1 MPGVSYQRRALA
13 RRGATEVDKSERL
26 TFGGMARLDG
36 LDLFGPN
43 YMSVAYRT
51 KKGEIEVKVE
61 PSNIWRPT
69 NPTLRRVL
77 RWPIL
82 RSFFFWGRLL
92 LQAVG
97 SVWTLVF
104 FAATTAVLWL
114 VVRLL
119 EIGSGPGVLGG
130 VSGFFAS
137 FPILPILLLF
147 LLAMKFTSIGRYHG
161 AEHKVVAA
169 YETYGEVTYEGARK
183 SNRLHPRC
191 GTNILLYIILASLI
205 APLISWPWYSVAQ
218 FILISEAWYVF
229 GQSRPSIA
237 VGNFLQRYFTTTEPT
252 RKELEVA
259 VESMN
264 QLLSREEKR
273 TVR

>member
-1 MPGVSYQRRALA
+1 MA
-13 RRGATEVDKSERL
+13 REGAPEVDKKERL
-26 TFGGMARLDG
+26 SFGGMARLDG

-51 KKGEIEVKVE
+51 KKGEIKVKVE
-61 PSNIWRPT
+61 PSNIWRPGS
-69 NPTLRRVL
+69 PTLRRVM

-97 SVWTLVF
+97 SIWTLVF
-104 FAATTAVLWL
+104 FAATMGVLWL

-119 EIGSGPGVLGG
+119 EIGSGGPGVLGG
-130 VSGFFAS
+130 VSGFFAI
-137 FPILPILLLF
+137 FPILPILAVF
-147 LLAMKFTSIGRYHG
+147 LLAMRFTSIGRYHG

-169 YETYGEVTYEGARK
+169 YETYGEVTFEGARK

-191 GTNILLYIILASLI
+191 GTNILLYIILASLL
-205 APLISWPWYSVAQ
+205 APLISWPGYSVAQ

-259 VESMN
+259 VESLG
-264 QLLSREEKR
+264 QLLKREEKR

>member
-1 MPGVSYQRRALA
+1 MA
-13 RRGATEVDKSERL
+13 RGAAPGEGKKERM

-36 LDLFGPN
+36 LDLFGPR
-43 YMSVAYRT
+43 YMSVAYRN
-51 KKGEIEVKVE
+51 KKGEVKVKVE
-61 PSNIWRPT
+61 RSNIWRPS
-69 NPTLRRVL
+69 NPTLRRIL

-92 LQAVG
+92 LQALG
-97 SVWTLVF
+97 SIWALVF
-104 FAATTAVLWL
+104 FAATMGVLWL

-119 EIGSGPGVLGG
+119 EFGSGPGILGG

-137 FPILPILLLF
+137 FPILPILVVF

-161 AEHKVVAA
+161 SEHKVVAA

-183 SNRLHPRC
+183 SSRLHPRC
-191 GTNILLYIILASLI
+191 GTNILIYIILASLL
-205 APLISWPWYSVAQ
+205 APLISWPGYSVVQ

-229 GQSRPSIA
+229 GESRSSIA
-237 VGNFLQRYFTTTEPT
+237 IGNFLQRYFTTTEPT

-264 QLLSREEKR
+264 QLLRREEGR
-273 TVR
+273 TGSDAKPAAVHP

>member
-1 MPGVSYQRRALA
+1 MA
-13 RRGATEVDKSERL
+13 RRGAAEADKNERL

-51 KKGEIEVKVE
+51 KKGEIRVKVE
-61 PSNIWRPT
+61 PSNIWRPS

-82 RSFFFWGRLL
+82 RSLFFWGRLL
-92 LQAVG
+92 LQALG
-97 SVWTLVF
+97 SVWALVF

-130 VSGFFAS
+130 ISGFFAS
-137 FPILPILLLF
+137 FPILPFLLLF
-147 LLAMKFTSIGRYHG
+147 LLVMRFTSIGRYHG

-169 YETYGEVTYEGARK
+169 YETYGEITYEGARE

-205 APLISWPWYSVAQ
+205 APLISWPWYSAAQ

-264 QLLSREEKR
+264 QLLRREEKR

>member
-1 MPGVSYQRRALA
+1 MA
-13 RRGATEVDKSERL
+13 REGAPEVDKKERL
-26 TFGGMARLDG
+26 SFGGMARLDG

-51 KKGEIEVKVE
+51 KKGEIKVKVE
-61 PSNIWRPT
+61 PSNIWRPGS
-69 NPTLRRVL
+69 PTLRRVM

-97 SVWTLVF
+97 SIWTLVF
-104 FAATTAVLWL
+104 FAATMGVLWL

-119 EIGSGPGVLGG
+119 EIGSGGPGVLGG

-137 FPILPILLLF
+137 FPILPILAVF
-147 LLAMKFTSIGRYHG
+147 LLAMRFTSIGRYHG

-169 YETYGEVTYEGARK
+169 YETYGEVTFEGARK

-191 GTNILLYIILASLI
+191 GTNILLYIILASLL
-205 APLISWPWYSVAQ
+205 APLISWPGYSVAQ

-259 VESMN
+259 VESLG
-264 QLLSREEKR
+264 QLLKREEKR